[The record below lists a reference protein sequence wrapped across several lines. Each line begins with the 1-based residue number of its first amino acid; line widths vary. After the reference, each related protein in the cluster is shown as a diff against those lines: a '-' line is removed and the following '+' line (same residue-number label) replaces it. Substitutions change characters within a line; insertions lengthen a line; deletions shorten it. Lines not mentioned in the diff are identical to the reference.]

1 MLQIQLSLNF
11 EIQSMILDNDETQT
25 RLLTT
30 IIKPLTL
37 MFVLRNPI
45 STIYIS
51 AKHGA
56 KAAIK
61 SSLNSILFLSGKVST
76 QPIPEKNSLP
86 LVTLKYTGLSVFIT

>member
-61 SSLNSILFLSGKVST
+61 SSLNSIFQFIFFQERFQRNQYQKRIVY
-76 QPIPEKNSLP
+76 P
-86 LVTLKYTGLSVFIT
+86 L